1 MSRHIRGNKMFHQI
15 CLTIFYNQNGKM
27 EWKTHCYFRETSKEE
42 HASLPSNW
50 TELHIMVCDF
60 ANNPFRVIANFHI
73 DDFSEI
79 EDYISVGG
87 ITGWYVANFHIH
99 KNNCTI
105 KVAGRLDNV
114 EQDKSYLTI
123 KYR

>member
-1 MSRHIRGNKMFHQI
+1 
-15 CLTIFYNQNGKM
+15 
-27 EWKTHCYFRETSKEE
+27 
-42 HASLPSNW
+42 
-50 TELHIMVCDF
+50 MVCDF